1 MPLYVIFRKI
11 FISQKIKISSINFN
25 GTEANFSYDENE
37 ESILYKD
44 IKEIVYLLKS
54 SESKIFVV
62 EDLDRYGDIKIFTKL
77 RELNLML
84 NNFIKMESCN
94 DNGSVKFIYMIRD
107 GLFISEDRTKFFD
120 FIIPIIPVVDY
131 TNSETKIIELLK
143 QEDILENGNLSTDG
157 KVGGLSKQFIYRIS
171 IYINDMRLLKNIL
184 NEFFVYKEVLNS
196 KILKLDS
203 EKIFSLVLLK
213 NVYPRDFEMLQRKSG
228 IIFNIFKNLDEKI
241 KHKEFENNNKI
252 KQHNDLILKIKDSIN
267 NADYNLIV
275 SNIPESLKISN
286 PENMNRRQGDIL
298 REMYKFRNEKFYL
311 NVYDS
316 SNYLNQRLELT
327 FDDLVNAFN
336 FKKKDFEK
344 ELNKIIEEK
353 RNRILEI
360 EEKINDLN
368 LEMEILKSNNN
379 RDIFKLF
386 SDSDVDE
393 IFKITSH
400 NLKEYAEGDEL
411 IRVLIINGYID
422 KSYEIY
428 KSIFY
433 PGGLHYNDMIFY
445 REIME
450 GKKNR
455 SRLGNKKFSRVD

>member
-171 IYINDMRLLKNIL
+171 IYINDMRLLKK
-184 NEFFVYKEVLNS
+184 Y
-196 KILKLDS
+196 
-203 EKIFSLVLLK
+203 
-213 NVYPRDFEMLQRKSG
+213 FE
-228 IIFNIFKNLDEKI
+228 
-241 KHKEFENNNKI
+241 
-252 KQHNDLILKIKDSIN
+252 
-267 NADYNLIV
+267 
-275 SNIPESLKISN
+275 
-286 PENMNRRQGDIL
+286 
-298 REMYKFRNEKFYL
+298 
-311 NVYDS
+311 
-316 SNYLNQRLELT
+316 
-327 FDDLVNAFN
+327 
-336 FKKKDFEK
+336 
-344 ELNKIIEEK
+344 
-353 RNRILEI
+353 
-360 EEKINDLN
+360 
-368 LEMEILKSNNN
+368 
-379 RDIFKLF
+379 
-386 SDSDVDE
+386 
-393 IFKITSH
+393 
-400 NLKEYAEGDEL
+400 
-411 IRVLIINGYID
+411 
-422 KSYEIY
+422 
-428 KSIFY
+428 
-433 PGGLHYNDMIFY
+433 
-445 REIME
+445 
-450 GKKNR
+450 
-455 SRLGNKKFSRVD
+455 